1 MNGINLWSLLI
12 QVIVGIIIVAP
23 VLWLVGRS
31 MVGKAKAKFTD
42 AVWIVALGIII
53 TVILGTWLQES
64 LGWLLGLIITWI
76 VWLALIKHFFDTGW
90 MKALVLAIVL
100 VIVLVIVG
108 LILAA
113 LGIAMLFGFGAI
125 TGIFG

>member
-1 MNGINLWSLLI
+1 MNGINLMNLVI
-12 QVIVGIIIVAP
+12 QIIIGIIIVTP

-31 MVGKAKAKFTD
+31 MVGKEKAKFTD
-42 AVWIVALGIII
+42 SIWIVALGIII
-53 TVILGTWLQES
+53 ATILGTWVH
-64 LGWLLGLIITWI
+64 GLLGFIITLI
-76 VWLALIKHFFDTGW
+76 VWLALIRHFFDTGW
-90 MKALVLAIVL
+90 MKALVLAIIL

-113 LGIAMLFGFGAI
+113 LGIAMLAGFGAI

>member
-12 QVIVGIIIVAP
+12 QIIVGIIIVSP
-23 VLWLVGRS
+23 VLWLIGRS
-31 MVGKAKAKFTD
+31 MVGKEKAKFTD
-42 AVWIVALGIII
+42 AIWIVALGIII
-53 TVILGTWLQES
+53 STVLGTWIH
-64 LGWLLGLIITWI
+64 GLLGFIVTLI
-76 VWLALIKHFFDTGW
+76 VWLALIRHFFDTGW
-90 MKALVLAIVL
+90 MKALLMAIVL

-113 LGIAMLFGFGAI
+113 LGIAMIAGFGAI

>member
-1 MNGINLWSLLI
+1 MESIDTDNRGNHRSRSRPLACRQVNGWKSESKIHRRHLDSCTTL
-12 QVIVGIIIVAP
+12 
-23 VLWLVGRS
+23 
-31 MVGKAKAKFTD
+31 
-42 AVWIVALGIII
+42 
-53 TVILGTWLQES
+53 LGTWIH
-64 LGWLLGLIITWI
+64 GLLGFIVTLI

-90 MKALVLAIVL
+90 MKALLLAIVL

-113 LGIAMLFGFGAI
+113 LGIAMIAGFGAI